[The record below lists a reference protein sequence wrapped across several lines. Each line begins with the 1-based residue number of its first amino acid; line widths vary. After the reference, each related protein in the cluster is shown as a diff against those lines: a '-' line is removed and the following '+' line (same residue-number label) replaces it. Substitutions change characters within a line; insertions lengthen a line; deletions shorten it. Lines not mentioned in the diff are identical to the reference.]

1 MYQDYTNNLKGKKE
15 KMINVQEAQFPT
27 FDLSDN
33 DNLVP
38 LEQNN
43 RRHMELLMDVPVNIR
58 VQVGKTKRTMRDI
71 MKLEQGSVIQLNK
84 QAGAPVDVIANDQ
97 LIARGDVI
105 VTDDKFS
112 VRLTEISTNK
122 IISSGK

>member
-1 MYQDYTNNLKGKKE
+1 MYQDYANNLKGKKE

-71 MKLEQGSVIQLNK
+71 MKLAQGSVIQLNK

>member
-1 MYQDYTNNLKGKKE
+1 MYQDYANNLKGKKE

>member
-1 MYQDYTNNLKGKKE
+1 MYQDYANNLKGKKE

-58 VQVGKTKRTMRDI
+58 VQVGKTKRTMCDI
-71 MKLEQGSVIQLNK
+71 MKLAQGSVIQLNK

>member
-43 RRHMELLMDVPVNIR
+43 RRHMELLMDVPVSIR

-71 MKLEQGSVIQLNK
+71 MKLAQGSVIQLNK